1 MKLSKEKIFSDFQI
15 QSFISQND
23 YVSSA
28 DYLFDAQLK
37 SWSLMKKNYDTL
49 KNIQTKSF
57 WFDRMKLNVQFNP
70 ERIKSTSADVAE
82 SSIANRTC
90 FLCTENLPAK
100 QKGILLRDDFLLLC
114 NPYPIFPKHF
124 TIAALDHKQQRISD
138 YFGEFLELSELLS
151 PRYTLIYNGPACGAS
166 APDHL
171 HFQAGTRQL
180 IPIENDIQQMKNDY
194 GQIVL
199 ENEFIT
205 TTFINDGLR
214 RIIFIESFHQTLL
227 EKTFR
232 KILKQYKNLSST
244 EPEPMMNLLC
254 SFNSEFG
261 WDVIIFLR
269 SKHRPECFYK
279 NDPDKILISP
289 AAVDMGGLI
298 VTPREEDFI
307 RTDKDLLRKIFNE
320 VSLDQKS
327 FSLLTEKVRA
337 ELS

>member
-1 MKLSKEKIFSDFQI
+1 
-15 QSFISQND
+15 
-23 YVSSA
+23 
-28 DYLFDAQLK
+28 
-37 SWSLMKKNYDTL
+37 
-49 KNIQTKSF
+49 
-57 WFDRMKLNVQFNP
+57 
-70 ERIKSTSADVAE
+70 
-82 SSIANRTC
+82 
-90 FLCTENLPAK
+90 
-100 QKGILLRDDFLLLC
+100 
-114 NPYPIFPKHF
+114 
-124 TIAALDHKQQRISD
+124 
-138 YFGEFLELSELLS
+138 
-151 PRYTLIYNGPACGAS
+151 
-166 APDHL
+166 
-171 HFQAGTRQL
+171 
-180 IPIENDIQQMKNDY
+180 
-194 GQIVL
+194 
-199 ENEFIT
+199 FIT